1 MIRRIIDAC
10 IDNPLIIIVLLVI
23 SLAAD
28 VLAVRSTPL
37 DAIPDLSANQ
47 VIVMTEWPGRGPQV
61 IEDQVTYPLATNLQ
75 GIAHVE
81 AVRASSTFGYSMVQ
95 VIFDE
100 RTDN

>member
-1 MIRRIIDAC
+1 MIRKIISVC
-10 IDNPLIIIVLLVI
+10 IDNPLMVLVALLFSIVAGVW
-23 SLAAD
+23 S
-28 VLAVRSTPL
+28 VKQTPL

-61 IEDQVTYPLATNLQ
+61 IEDQITYPLSTNLQ

-95 VIFDE
+95 VIFDDKI
-100 RTDN
+100 DN